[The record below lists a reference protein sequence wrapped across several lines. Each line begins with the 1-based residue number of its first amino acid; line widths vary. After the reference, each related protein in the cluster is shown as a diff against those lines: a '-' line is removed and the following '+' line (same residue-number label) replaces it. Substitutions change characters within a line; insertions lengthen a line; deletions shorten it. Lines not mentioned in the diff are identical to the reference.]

1 MERFFD
7 TKTHRMLCILLCAAL
22 IAMLLPLGSLPLA
35 ELTDPI
41 GDGPLPPIEA
51 LMLGEG
57 EQTVTETT
65 PSTEP
70 LETQPP
76 ETRPQEPDTSHQD
89 TGDGQEGQE
98 DGIQGSEGGEEAALD
113 LALVMRWYRYGSQKA
128 TIVCG
133 PGDSVQKS
141 LNTAQLLNGDLR
153 YHFDLTGELSPLG
166 GTLVLKPGD
175 NNDHILHIYAE
186 DA

>member
-7 TKTHRMLCILLCAAL
+7 TKTQRMLCILLCAAL

-70 LETQPP
+70 LETQTP
-76 ETRPQEPDTSHQD
+76 ETRPEQPEETQPAPA
-89 TGDGQEGQE
+89 TGKRARRTA
-98 DGIQGSEGGEEAALD
+98 SRAVTAARKRL
-113 LALVMRWYRYGSQKA
+113 
-128 TIVCG
+128 
-133 PGDSVQKS
+133 
-141 LNTAQLLNGDLR
+141 
-153 YHFDLTGELSPLG
+153 
-166 GTLVLKPGD
+166 
-175 NNDHILHIYAE
+175 
-186 DA
+186 